1 MLSSASHDGR
11 KLILSV
17 DDDMGVLFSRYRLLE
32 DAGYAVISASDG
44 AEALQSFGNNPVD
57 LVLLDYNMAGMPG
70 DVVAQAMKGYK
81 PGVPV
86 IMVSG
91 TEVPERALAEVSL
104 YVRKAEGPEP
114 LLQAIRELL
123 TSYPNTGSDQREQAS

>member
-70 DVVAQAMKGYK
+70 DVVAQAMKDYK